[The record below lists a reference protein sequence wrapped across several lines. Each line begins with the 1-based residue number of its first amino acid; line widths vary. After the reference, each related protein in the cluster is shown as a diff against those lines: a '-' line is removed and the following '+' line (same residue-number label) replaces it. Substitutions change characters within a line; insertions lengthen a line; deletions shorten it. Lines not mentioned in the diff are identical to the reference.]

1 MARSACTT
9 PEAERVRRRG
19 GQTQTTQV
27 LSKSSSRSCGPGV
40 QYTIDRVDFE
50 PTLHRLDPT
59 RTHPEARKLKR
70 TRRPSNART
79 ARNRRW
85 PRDGCGM
92 WARRMHTVLGGET
105 IQVHSHCLACFA
117 KGSVESTH
125 KVPTSHY
132 HTKHRPDGRWRCGRV
147 ARWTNTPPA
156 RIIKDPDLPPVPAT
170 LHRSAPCR

>member
-59 RTHPEARKLKR
+59 RTHPEARKGRVVRR
-70 TRRPSNART
+70 TLEPPGT
-79 ARNRRW
+79 
-85 PRDGCGM
+85 G
-92 WARRMHTVLGGET
+92 
-105 IQVHSHCLACFA
+105 
-117 KGSVESTH
+117 
-125 KVPTSHY
+125 
-132 HTKHRPDGRWRCGRV
+132 DGRETGMRDVG
-147 ARWTNTPPA
+147 AAHAYSRW
-156 RIIKDPDLPPVPAT
+156 
-170 LHRSAPCR
+170 

>member
-92 WARRMHTVLGGET
+92 WARRMHTVGGET

-117 KGSVESTH
+117 KGSVESTQNLQ
-125 KVPTSHY
+125 KIS
-132 HTKHRPDGRWRCGRV
+132 
-147 ARWTNTPPA
+147 
-156 RIIKDPDLPPVPAT
+156 L
-170 LHRSAPCR
+170 